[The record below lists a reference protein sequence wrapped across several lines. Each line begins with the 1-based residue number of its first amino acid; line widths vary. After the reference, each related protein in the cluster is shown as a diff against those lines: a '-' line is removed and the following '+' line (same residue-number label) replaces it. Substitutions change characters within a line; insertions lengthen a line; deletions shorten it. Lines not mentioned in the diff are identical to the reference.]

1 MHNIPRHAQSSI
13 QRLAKTFPVLAI
25 TGPRQSGKTT
35 LAQMC
40 FPDKAYVSLEDPD
53 VRRVASED
61 PRGFLAQYEAG
72 AIFDEVQRV
81 PELFSY
87 LQGIVDLKRSLGR
100 FVLTGSH
107 QFLLNQHISQSL
119 AGRVGYLTLLPL
131 SQGEAAPHAQ
141 SDNLDEVIWRGYYPD
156 PAIHGADPALWYG
169 SYVQTYLEKDV
180 RQLIQVRD
188 LSTFQRFLRLC
199 ASRTGCLL
207 DSTAL
212 ANEAAVDYRTMR
224 NWLSV
229 LEASH
234 VICLVKP
241 YHRNF
246 SKRLV
251 KTPKLYFLDV
261 GLAAWLLGIRN
272 PDHVASHP
280 LRGNLFETLVC
291 SEILKHRHNLA
302 ETEGVYFWRD
312 SQKNEIDFVFDLG
325 PESVALE
332 AKSSHTVHRDHFKG
346 LNLWKTMNP
355 DANTKTILVL
365 GATPALSRQ
374 HDHHIEAWDRFTRHM
389 TD

>member
-1 MHNIPRHAQSSI
+1 MQKIPRHAQPSVH
-13 QRLAKTFPVLAI
+13 RLAKSFPVLAI

-40 FPDKAYVSLEDPD
+40 FPDKPYVSLEDPD
-53 VRRVASED
+53 VRRMASED
-61 PRGFLAQYEAG
+61 PRGFLTQHEAG

-81 PELFSY
+81 PDLFSY
-87 LQGIVDLKRSLGR
+87 LQGVVDRNRSPGR

-131 SQGEAAPHAQ
+131 CQGEAFPH
-141 SDNLDEVIWRGYYPD
+141 SPGDNLDEVIWRGFYPD

-169 SYVQTYLEKDV
+169 AYVQTYLEKDV

-188 LSTFQRFLRLC
+188 LSAFQRFLRLC

-234 VICLVKP
+234 VVSLVKP

-272 PDHVASHP
+272 PGHVASHP
-280 LRGNLFETLVC
+280 LRGNLFETLVF
-291 SEILKHRHNLA
+291 SEILKHRHNRA
-302 ETEGVYFWRD
+302 ETEDVYFWRD

-325 PESVALE
+325 PESVAVE
-332 AKSSHTVHRDHFKG
+332 AKSSHTVHRDHFRG
-346 LNLWKTMNP
+346 LNLWRGMNP
-355 DANTKTILVL
+355 DANSKTILVI
-365 GATPALSRQ
+365 GASPVVSKQ
-374 HDHHIEAWDRFTRHM
+374 HDHHIESWDTFTRYLA
-389 TD
+389 